1 MPDAGK
7 RVPLPTSP
15 AARIGAAGT
24 TDTRT
29 IYEKS
34 RPGRRAYSLPRLDL
48 PEPTVE
54 ELFPGV
60 ELRQRP
66 ARLPEVSETELVR
79 HFTNL
84 STRDYG
90 VSKGTYPLGSC
101 TMKYNPEINER
112 IAALPGFR
120 DLHPYVPDLGGL
132 YPRQTRGILMVLG
145 RLGSWLAEIA
155 GLSATTLQ
163 PAAGAHGELTG
174 LLLVRAW
181 QEDHGRH
188 PGTVLI
194 PDTAHGTN
202 PATVV
207 MAGYKPV
214 TVVSD
219 ARGNVDLEDL
229 KTKLSDDVAALMLT
243 NPSTLGL
250 FEENIVEI
258 ARLVHDAG
266 GLLYYDGANSNA
278 ILGRSRPG
286 DMGFDIVH
294 FNTHKTFSTPHGGGG
309 PGAGPIVV
317 RDILEPYLPAPV
329 IVHYAPPGETPPAS
343 PMTGYYVLDNER
355 PKSIGKVRSF
365 YGNTMVLLRAYAYI
379 RALGAEGLRE
389 VSDAA
394 VLNANYVFA
403 GIRDLFD
410 VPYDRRPLHE
420 FVVSGEPLRAHGVR
434 ALDVAKRLLDYGV
447 HPPTTYFP
455 LIVKEALMI
464 EPTETNSKEELDAF
478 IADMRA
484 VMEEAGKT
492 PELLLEAPTTMPVR
506 RLDEVTAARSP
517 VVRQRFPEDE

>member
-1 MPDAGK
+1 MAA
-7 RVPLPTSP
+7 VPVGSV
-15 AARIGAAGT
+15 
-24 TDTRT
+24 RT

-34 RPGRRAYSLPRLDL
+34 RPGRRAYSLPKLDL
-48 PEPTVE
+48 PEPTVD
-54 ELFPGV
+54 ELLPGV
-60 ELRQRP
+60 ELRQHP
-66 ARLPEVSETELVR
+66 ARLPEVSEVELVR

-101 TMKYNPEINER
+101 TMKYNPEIDER

-120 DLHPYVPDLGGL
+120 GLHPYLPSDWDFD
-132 YPRQTRGILMVLG
+132 RGMLTILG
-145 RLGSWLAEIA
+145 RLGRWLAEIA

-174 LLLVRAW
+174 LFLVRAW
-181 QEDHGRH
+181 QEDHGRI
-188 PGTVLI
+188 PGAVLI
-194 PDTAHGTN
+194 PDTSHGTN

-219 ARGNVDLEDL
+219 ARGNVDLGDL
-229 KTKLSDDVAALMLT
+229 RAKLSGDVAALMLT

-317 RDILEPYLPAPV
+317 RDILEPYLPVPV
-329 IVHYAPPGETPPAS
+329 IVPVGAAGKAS
-343 PMTGYYVLDNER
+343 AAASGADEFAFDYDR
-355 PKSIGKVRSF
+355 PRSIGKVRTF
-365 YGNTMVLLRAYAYI
+365 YGNAMVLLRAYAYI

-394 VLNANYVFA
+394 VLNANYVFE

-464 EPTETNSKEELDAF
+464 EPTETNSREELDAF
-478 IADMRA
+478 IADVRA
-484 VMEEAGKT
+484 VVEEARER
-492 PELLLEAPTTMPVR
+492 PELLLEAPRTMPVR
-506 RLDEVTAARSP
+506 RLDEVMAARNP